1 LVVSL
6 AHPHRKVTRNRLKRL
21 HRNDHANDAS
31 VSHAICFAQFPVS
44 AWFCHW
50 RVARFKYHGV
60 RRVKSARILAE
71 ARAEMGH
78 MLRVVSLIVLASLSV
93 AALAQEPLSTPKP
106 ANGTLVRE
114 EWQAAS
120 IDGLRAGY
128 VQLTVHDLESNG
140 MKFQRASRLLS
151 LTLKRFGDIAKVEAI
166 TGTDELPDGRVLGI
180 FMRQGLGKE
189 VHLTVRGV
197 VQNNQLNV
205 TAEGKMQFNK
215 SIPWDPTVLGT
226 LGELNQVG
234 KIKPQPGHKW
244 SYMIYEPI
252 INALVKVDAI
262 AIGYEELT
270 VSGKKYNLLKITAQP
285 QAVAGVTLPASSFW
299 FDAKYEM
306 IRSETIMPGL
316 GKLLLDR
323 TTRDVALQPCV
334 GPDLGWRQAIELKT
348 RLAAAHDGV
357 AVAYR
362 MRFKNDKDPL
372 TVFSKDERQ
381 TLRLNDKG
389 DLEITVQAIRKPP
402 EKPTAEPAPGAEYTT
417 NNNFI
422 TSEDDL
428 VKRHSASA
436 TGRETDPWKK
446 AKLIER
452 WVHTN
457 MKVLNFTE
465 AMAPAGHVAKTLEG
479 DCTEYS
485 MLSAA
490 MCRAAG
496 VPSRTALGLVYVDGQ
511 DKRPP
516 VFAMHMWTE
525 VWVNGQWLGL
535 DSTLGRGSIGPA
547 HIKVTDHSWSGVT
560 TMTPLMPLMRLMM
573 SEPQVEII
581 TEQRTR
587 S

>member
-1 LVVSL
+1 
-6 AHPHRKVTRNRLKRL
+6 
-21 HRNDHANDAS
+21 
-31 VSHAICFAQFPVS
+31 
-44 AWFCHW
+44 
-50 RVARFKYHGV
+50 
-60 RRVKSARILAE
+60 
-71 ARAEMGH
+71 
-78 MLRVVSLIVLASLSV
+78 MLRFGALIIGSLLSV
-93 AALAQEPLSTPKP
+93 VAFAQEPIRPLNMNPTPV
-106 ANGTLVRE
+106 VRE
-114 EWQAAS
+114 EWQTAS
-120 IDGLRAGY
+120 IDGMRAGY
-128 VQLTVHDLESNG
+128 VQLTVQDMQSNG
-140 MKFQRASRLLS
+140 MQFQRASRLLS
-151 LTLKRFGDIAKVEAI
+151 LTLKRFGDIARIEAV
-166 TGTDELPDGRVLGI
+166 TGTDELSDGRVLGV

-189 VHLTVRGV
+189 VHLTVRGI
-197 VQNNQLNV
+197 VQGNQLNV

-215 SIPWDPTVLGT
+215 SIPWDPAVLGT
-226 LGELNQVG
+226 LGEMNQVG

-252 INALVKVDAI
+252 INALVKVDAA
-262 AIGYEELT
+262 AIGFEEIT
-270 VSGKKYNLLKITAQP
+270 VGGKKYNLLKITAQP

-299 FDAKYEM
+299 FDAKYEV
-306 IRSETIMPGL
+306 IRSETVMPGL

-323 TTRDVALQPCV
+323 TTRDIALQPCV

-362 MRFKNDKDPL
+362 IKFKNEKEPL
-372 TVFSKDERQ
+372 SVFARDDRQ
-381 TLRLNDKG
+381 TINLNEKG
-389 DLEITVQAIRKPP
+389 ELEVTVQAVRKPSD
-402 EKPTAEPAPGAEYTT
+402 KPSTAAAPGVEYTT

-422 TSEDDL
+422 TSDDEL
-428 VKRHSASA
+428 VKKYAA
-436 TGRETDPWKK
+436 AAVGTATDPWKK
-446 AKLIER
+446 AQQIER

-485 MLSAA
+485 MLCAA

-496 VPSRTALGLVYVDGQ
+496 VPSRTALGWVYVDGQ
-511 DKRPP
+511 DRRPP

-535 DSTLGRGSIGPA
+535 DATLGRGSIGPA

-573 SEPQVEII
+573 SEPVVEIV
-581 TEQRTR
+581 TEQRTK

>member
-1 LVVSL
+1 MVRGI
-6 AHPHRKVTRNRLKRL
+6 A
-21 HRNDHANDAS
+21 
-31 VSHAICFAQFPVS
+31 
-44 AWFCHW
+44 
-50 RVARFKYHGV
+50 VALFV
-60 RRVKSARILAE
+60 
-71 ARAEMGH
+71 
-78 MLRVVSLIVLASLSV
+78 SLSV
-93 AALAQEPLSTPKP
+93 VAVAQEPIRP
-106 ANGTLVRE
+106 AQSNGGTLVRE

-120 IDGLRAGY
+120 IDGMRAGY
-128 VQLTVHDLESNG
+128 VQLTVHDVESNNL
-140 MKFQRASRLLS
+140 KFQRASRLLS

-166 TGTDELPDGRVLGI
+166 TGTDEMPDGRVLGV

-189 VHLTVRGV
+189 VHLTVRGIV
-197 VQNNQLNV
+197 KDNQLNV
-205 TAEGKMQFNK
+205 TADGKMQFNK

-234 KIKPQPGHKW
+234 KIKPQPGQKW
-244 SYMIYEPI
+244 TYMIYEPI
-252 INALVKVDAI
+252 INALVKVDAQ
-262 AIGYEELT
+262 ALGFEEIT
-270 VSGKKYNLLKITAQP
+270 VGGKKFNLLKITAQP
-285 QAVAGVTLPASSFW
+285 QAVSGVTLPASTFW

-323 TTRDVALQPCV
+323 TTREVALQPCI

-348 RLAAAHDGV
+348 RLAAAHDGA

-362 MRFKNDKDPL
+362 IKFKNDKDPL
-372 TVFSKDERQ
+372 TVFSRDERQ
-381 TLRLNDKG
+381 TANVNAKG
-389 DLEITVQAIRKPP
+389 ELEITVQSIRKPP
-402 EKPTAEPAPGAEYTT
+402 EKATSVATPGLEYTT

-422 TSEDDL
+422 SSDDEL
-428 VKRHSASA
+428 VRKHAA
-436 TGRETDPWKK
+436 AAIGAETDPWKK

-465 AMAPAGHVAKTLEG
+465 AMAPANHVARTLEG

-485 MLSAA
+485 MLCAA

-496 VPSRTALGLVYVDGQ
+496 VPSRTALGLVYVDAQ
-511 DKRPP
+511 NPRPP

-525 VWVNGQWLGL
+525 VWVNGQWMGL
-535 DSTLGRGSIGPA
+535 DATLGRGYIGPA

-573 SEPQVEII
+573 SEPTVEIV
-581 TEQRTR
+581 TEQRTK